1 MAVAEK
7 TKKKK
12 AGALKHRGQMPTKRT
27 INLAAQREKKVRI
40 GLAIPAILLI
50 LAAAVAF
57 SKFLVID
64 RMAEVSAAR
73 NEVYQLQRRLDAGY
87 EELAGFD
94 DLAELYAHYTYSGFT
109 AEELGRADRV
119 LVLDL
124 MQRVVLPQATVNNWS
139 LTGNELTINMTC
151 GTLQEVNLIVQQLE
165 KEDLVD
171 FCMVYTA
178 NTNDNTRNNL
188 RVGEF
193 GEVRAK
199 VVVYLSQRTG
209 VDNG

>member
-12 AGALKHRGQMPTKRT
+12 AGALKRRGQMPTKRT
-27 INLAAQREKKVRI
+27 INLAAQQEKKI
-40 GLAIPAILLI
+40 NLGIAIPAILLI

-64 RMAEVSAAR
+64 RMAEVNAAR
-73 NEVYQLQRRLDAGY
+73 NEVSQLQRRLDAGY

-124 MQRVVLPQATVNNWS
+124 MRRVILPQATVRDWS
-139 LTGNELTINMTC
+139 LTGNELTINMSC
-151 GTLQEVNLIVQQLE
+151 GTLQEVNLIVQELE
-165 KEDLVD
+165 QEDLVD

-178 NTNDNTRNNL
+178 NTNDNTRSNS
-188 RVGEF
+188 RDGDFSV
-193 GEVRAK
+193 VRAQ
-199 VVVYLSQRTG
+199 VVIYLVQRTG
-209 VDNG
+209 VDNR